1 MDVGQSRQVREAVS
15 GSRSAAPAVG
25 TGRSGT
31 APVLVGAVSVDGLGG
46 GVLAVSVFGIAGGYA
61 LSGRVTV

>member
-1 MDVGQSRQVREAVS
+1 
-15 GSRSAAPAVG
+15 
-25 TGRSGT
+25 
-31 APVLVGAVSVDGLGG
+31 VLVGAVSVDGLGG